1 MNDSAGRHRGPGHGG
16 PGHGGPG
23 HSERDEPGH
32 DDYEVQPGGIL
43 GLRVLPAG
51 WMRGVLGT
59 VTALVTL
66 VIAMGDLASA
76 WVLLVL
82 PATVAALVAYAENL
96 ERVLGPAAD
105 PED

>member
-1 MNDSAGRHRGPGHGG
+1 MNDSAGRHGG
-16 PGHGGPG
+16 PGHG
-23 HSERDEPGH
+23 ERDEPGHDGH
-32 DDYEVQPGGIL
+32 DDYEVQPGGML